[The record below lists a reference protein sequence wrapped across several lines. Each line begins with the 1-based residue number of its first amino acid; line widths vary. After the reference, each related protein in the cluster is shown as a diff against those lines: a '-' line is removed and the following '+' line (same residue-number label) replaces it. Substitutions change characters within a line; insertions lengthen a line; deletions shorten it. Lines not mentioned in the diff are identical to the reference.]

1 MLYPARPVT
10 DGCGRTPAVT
20 VRAHAMTMPGSAAIL
35 QPVEV
40 TPKGLQSQ
48 IDDLVEQ
55 VTTHQLDIAKLKED
69 AAIDRVMIAE
79 LQAEGLVSQKHAAE
93 LERALMSSRTIGTAI
108 GILMA
113 NRGIGQAE
121 AFAVL
126 QAASQRSN
134 RKLRELA
141 TDLVETT
148 ERGERL

>member
-1 MLYPARPVT
+1 MLHHDA
-10 DGCGRTPAVT
+10 A
-20 VRAHAMTMPGSAAIL
+20 PGSAVIL
-35 QPVEV
+35 QPVED
-40 TPKGLQSQ
+40 TPKGLQIQ
-48 IDDLVEQ
+48 LDDLVEQ
-55 VTTHQLDIAKLKED
+55 VRAHQLDIAKLKED
-69 AAIDRVMIAE
+69 AVIDREMIAE

-93 LERALMSSRTIGTAI
+93 LERALMSSRAIGTAI

-134 RKLRELA
+134 RKLRDLA

-148 ERGERL
+148 ERGEPV